1 MKEIEELN
9 FPPELR
15 YSKDHGWV
23 RRDGDLFVIG
33 ISDYAQDQ
41 LSDVVYV
48 ELPEVGDL
56 FDRGDVLAV
65 VESVKAASDV
75 YMPVTGEVLEI
86 NELLEDSPE
95 LVNQDPYG
103 DAWLVRV
110 TIADPAELDELLDAE
125 AYKSYVETLDE

>member
-1 MKEIEELN
+1 MKFDPSCKYDEEH
-9 FPPELR
+9 EWIR
-15 YSKDHGWV
+15 VEGEE
-23 RRDGDLFVIG
+23 GVIG

-48 ELPEVGDL
+48 ELPEVGDK
-56 FDRGDVLAV
+56 FDRGDILAV

-86 NELLEDSPE
+86 NDVLEDSPE

-103 DAWLVRV
+103 EAWFVRV
-110 TIADPAELDELLDAE
+110 TIEDPTELDDLMSAR
-125 AYKSYVETLDE
+125 AYKAYVADLDE

>member
-1 MKEIEELN
+1 MKYDPNCRYDEEH
-9 FPPELR
+9 EWIR
-15 YSKDHGWV
+15 V
-23 RRDGDLFVIG
+23 EGDEGVIG

-48 ELPEVGDL
+48 ELPEVGDV

-95 LVNQDPYG
+95 LINQDPYG

-110 TIADPAELDELLDAE
+110 TIADPAELDELLDAD

>member
-1 MKEIEELN
+1 MKYDANCRYDEEH
-9 FPPELR
+9 EWIR
-15 YSKDHGWV
+15 V
-23 RRDGDLFVIG
+23 EGDEGVIG

-41 LSDVVYV
+41 LSDIVYV
-48 ELPEVGDL
+48 ELPEVGDV
-56 FDRGDVLAV
+56 FDKGDVLAV

-86 NELLEDSPE
+86 NDLLEDSPE

-103 DAWLVRV
+103 EAWLVRV
-110 TIADPAELDELLDAE
+110 TIAEPAELDDLLDAD

>member
-1 MKEIEELN
+1 MKYDPNCKYDEEH
-9 FPPELR
+9 EWIR
-15 YSKDHGWV
+15 V
-23 RRDGDLFVIG
+23 EGDEGVIG